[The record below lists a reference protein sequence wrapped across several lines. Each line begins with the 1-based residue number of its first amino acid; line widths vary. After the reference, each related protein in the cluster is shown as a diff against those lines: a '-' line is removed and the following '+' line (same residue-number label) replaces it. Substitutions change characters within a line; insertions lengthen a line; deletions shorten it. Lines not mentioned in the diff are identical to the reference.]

1 MKYVGG
7 KHKLGIEISELIN
20 NIVDCKCVDGYFEP
34 FCGSLGM
41 FKHMLKF
48 EYKKY
53 LASDSHSDI
62 IELWNELK
70 LNKLVLPKTFD
81 EKKL

>member
-41 FKHMLKF
+41 
-48 EYKKY
+48 
-53 LASDSHSDI
+53 
-62 IELWNELK
+62 
-70 LNKLVLPKTFD
+70 
-81 EKKL
+81 